1 MRFFRRRVGSRFLAF
16 GTLLLA
22 VGVVVAVGDI
32 GRSLAADA
40 LRLLPVGEALA
51 LLGIGVDPTVTGGA
65 TVAVSY
71 AAISGWSVAITAG
84 ALGILFL
91 LLGRGPSRVRR
102 DALR

>member
-1 MRFFRRRVGSRFLAF
+1 MRFFRRLFGSLFLAF

-22 VGVVVAVGDI
+22 VGVVFAVGDI
-32 GRSLAADA
+32 ARSLAADA

-51 LLGIGVDPTVTGGA
+51 LLGIGVDPAATGSA

-84 ALGILFL
+84 ALGVLFL
-91 LLGRGPSRVRR
+91 LLGRGPRRVRR